1 MTYWTRFI
9 ISMVLVGSFYVFNKY
24 LEIPTIGSFF
34 IALAGGMLVFIPNF
48 YVMGFSSD
56 LKKIEKALTSNRS
69 VPIFN
74 LYLALGSRDDEKVDI
89 CVEALLNKYKLPSRQ
104 ALFKTIHA
112 MYKEEILTVKEEIKL
127 IKPQTYQYYYEAL
140 LCIEEFNITSA
151 EKYIDMID
159 KPWMK
164 LVLLSTLKLRLGDDL
179 EAYQL
184 SLQALEQSKGIQK
197 YAIYKSM
204 EKEFPQ
210 FMLHNQQVV

>member
-1 MTYWTRFI
+1 MNYWARFS
-9 ISMVLVGSFYVFNKY
+9 ISMVLIGSFYV
-24 LEIPTIGSFF
+24 LSQCLGLHTVVSFC
-34 IALAGGMLVFIPNF
+34 IALAVGLLVYIPNF
-48 YVMGFSSD
+48 YVMGFSTD
-56 LKKIEKALTSNRS
+56 LKKIEKALISNRS

-74 LYLALGSRDDEKVDI
+74 LYLALGRRDDEKVALSI
-89 CVEALLNKYKLPSRQ
+89 EALLNKYKSPSRQ

-112 MYKEEILTVKEEIKL
+112 MYREEILTVKDEIKL

-140 LCIEEFNITSA
+140 LCIEEFNITRA
-151 EKYIDMID
+151 EKFIDMVD

-164 LVLLSTLKLRLGDDL
+164 LVLRSTLKLRLGEEL

-197 YAIYKSM
+197 YAIYKTM

-210 FMLHNQQVV
+210 FMLHNQQVI